1 MFFQLPLSYVVLHG
15 RAASHHP
22 QSQLLDIG
30 AVRVKNGLMAE
41 HFYTLLRPEGPLDDS
56 LVTPLGLFP
65 ARLREAP
72 EVAQIMPVFR
82 DFVGELPIML
92 LNRDPFLA
100 QFHQALRAAHCD
112 QPLRLGIDVQ
122 TMAYFLHPEW
132 FSFALPD
139 LATLLGLPMPLRPDA
154 WSEAVVALYCME
166 RMRNDQGYTRNQWR
180 LIRNRLKEDSP
191 IVPGWRRLKMPDLS
205 GARVLLLGGLT
216 RLESTQARQALLLS
230 NAELAPHLRATGL
243 THVVAGTPF
252 PNEKATYAQ
261 ALAVIRARQTQGES
275 IHLLDEAGL
284 LHLLGYWPSQDD
296 LTRVRSDI

>member
-1 MFFQLPLSYVVLHG
+1 MFSQLPLSYVVLHG

-30 AVRVKNGLMAE
+30 AVRVENGLMAE

-56 LVTPLGLFP
+56 MVTPPGLSP
-65 ARLREAP
+65 AQLRSAP
-72 EVAQIMPVFR
+72 GIAQIMPAFR
-82 DFVGELPIML
+82 AFVRELPMMM

-100 QFHQALRAAHCD
+100 QLHHTLRTAHCD
-112 QPLRLGIDVQ
+112 RPLRLGIDVQ
-122 TMAYFLHPEW
+122 TMAYLLHPEW
-132 FSFALPD
+132 FSFTMPD
-139 LATLLGLPMPLRPDA
+139 MATLLGLPAPLHPDA

-166 RMRNDQGYTRNQWR
+166 RMRNDPGHTRAQWH

-205 GARVLLLGGLT
+205 GARVLLLVGLT
-216 RLESTQARQALLLS
+216 RLEPTQARQALLLS
-230 NAELAPHLRATGL
+230 NAEVVQRPQAKGL
-243 THVVAGTPF
+243 THVVASIPF
-252 PNEKATYAQ
+252 PAEKTIYAQ

-284 LHLLGYWPSQDD
+284 LHLLGYWPTHDD
-296 LTRVRSDI
+296 LT